1 MGQPTIDHNKPVPF
15 RTICEVH
22 REIYRELK
30 ARDENDPL
38 IDKIKEAYTM
48 AKKMNN
54 KLIQYN
60 RGYADG
66 WWEANKL
73 NGDDIT
79 KED

>member
-1 MGQPTIDHNKPVPF
+1 MATIDHNKPVPF

-38 IDKIKEAYTM
+38 IPKLKEAYGM

-54 KLIQYN
+54 KLIQYKK
-60 RGYADG
+60 GYDEG
-66 WWEANKL
+66 WWEENKHS
-73 NGDDIT
+73 GDDIT

>member
-1 MGQPTIDHNKPVPF
+1 MATIDHNKPVPS

-38 IDKIKEAYTM
+38 IEKLKEAYDM
-48 AKKMNN
+48 GKKMSNR
-54 KLIQYN
+54 LIKYKEN
-60 RGYADG
+60 FDEG
-66 WWEANKL
+66 WWEKNKL
-73 NGDDIT
+73 TGDDIT